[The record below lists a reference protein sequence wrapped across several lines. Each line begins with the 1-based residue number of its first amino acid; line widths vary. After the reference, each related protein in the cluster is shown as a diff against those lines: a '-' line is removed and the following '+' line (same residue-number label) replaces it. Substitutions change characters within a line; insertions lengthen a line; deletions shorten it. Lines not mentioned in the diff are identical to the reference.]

1 VISFTTL
8 STPHRGTA
16 AADLQVA
23 LSASALAVLP
33 AAALRALGFGLGN
46 PAVLDLT
53 TFAAPGLAATSP
65 LPTGVDY
72 RSVGGDAD
80 RNGNFLIQ
88 SRPLPDEYIAE
99 RGEQPTLAAM
109 FAANPPATDLAVT
122 NFYQFMFFTRTVV
135 VVPAFIPLP
144 VPPFFLAI
152 TVPAPVPG
160 LPSPND
166 LVVTAPSALGSSP
179 FVALPAFTGAFAVD
193 HASVAG
199 VVVGAAII
207 PLLVTSDKTRGG
219 LR

>member
-1 VISFTTL
+1 M
-8 STPHRGTA
+8 
-16 AADLQVA
+16 
-23 LSASALAVLP
+23 
-33 AAALRALGFGLGN
+33 
-46 PAVLDLT
+46 
-53 TFAAPGLAATSP
+53 
-65 LPTGVDY
+65 DY

-99 RGEQPTLAAM
+99 RIEQPTLAGM
-109 FAANPPATDLAVT
+109 FAIHPPATDLAVT

-135 VVPAFIPLP
+135 VVPVFILLP
-144 VPPFFLAI
+144 VPPFFLAL

-166 LVVTAPSALGSSP
+166 LVVTASSALGSSP
-179 FVALPAFTGAFAVD
+179 FVPLPAFTGASAVD

-199 VVVGAAII
+199 PVVGAAII
-207 PLLVTSDKTRGG
+207 PLLRTSDTTRGG